1 MDKPQSTRN
10 RFSFLPKKEKRDKA
24 IDTTLDVVDKSLKL
38 LDGSVDFLPGA
49 GAAVKALQL
58 IVEQLRVSVRYSFS
72 LSWDLTQCDI
82 QKTRLNSKTAEEL
95 TKQIQDLIHLID
107 ATIVDVKK
115 RVESSKQATGLQ
127 EIDFGPDKFDRSG
140 QITAIVEDLVKYVVV
155 ACKKFHAQTER
166 RVCTGNWSRSQSRSA
181 KSARGVR
188 TSNYGVAVRLSHD
201 SKR

>member
-10 RFSFLPKKEKRDKA
+10 RFSLLPTKEKRDKA

-82 QKTRLNSKTAEEL
+82 QKTRLNSKMAEDL
-95 TKQIQDLIHLID
+95 TRQIQDLVNLID
-107 ATIVDVKK
+107 ETIKDMKK
-115 RVESSKQATGLQ
+115 RVETSKQETGLK
-127 EIDFGPDKFDRSG
+127 EIDFGPEKFDRSRK
-140 QITAIVEDLVKYVVV
+140 ITAIIEGLVKYVVV
-155 ACKKFHAQTER
+155 AIMKFHAQAEMN
-166 RVCTGNWSRSQSRSA
+166 VCT
-181 KSARGVR
+181 V
-188 TSNYGVAVRLSHD
+188 H
-201 SKR
+201 